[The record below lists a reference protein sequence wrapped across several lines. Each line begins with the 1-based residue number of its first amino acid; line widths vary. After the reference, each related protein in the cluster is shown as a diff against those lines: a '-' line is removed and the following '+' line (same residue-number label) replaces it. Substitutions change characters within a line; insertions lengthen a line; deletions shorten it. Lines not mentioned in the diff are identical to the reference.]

1 MKTNTI
7 LTLLVAGAMS
17 FTACTKKIDE
27 KTMAEINQFGTDWTA
42 LGEKAANWSSEL
54 MQTTAKAKEF
64 AAQQT
69 AMMSSM
75 ANSKDHAMMTKMNEM
90 TSMANQDASKLEG
103 MQNEW
108 NGFKTTWDE
117 TTKQFSEWNAK
128 VVKGEV
134 TPEETMKGLADF
146 KTKMSDAQSKIE
158 TWSTAYNET
167 KTSCEQNMAMAGSM
181 MPNTENKK

>member
-75 ANSKDHAMMTKMNEM
+75 ANSKDHR
-90 TSMANQDASKLEG
+90 TSPHPPQPPPVPWPPPSS
-103 MQNEW
+103 QCSR
-108 NGFKTTWDE
+108 
-117 TTKQFSEWNAK
+117 Q
-128 VVKGEV
+128 
-134 TPEETMKGLADF
+134 
-146 KTKMSDAQSKIE
+146 
-158 TWSTAYNET
+158 
-167 KTSCEQNMAMAGSM
+167 
-181 MPNTENKK
+181 